1 MKTRIIMIIAL
12 AVAAVAL
19 ILGLSFGNRRE
30 RNQKKETIMTQTDTT
45 KIAKRVLNLI
55 ILDESGSMHGLE
67 KASVDGVNE
76 TIQTI
81 RSSYEQL
88 PEQEQL
94 LTFVT
99 FSYRGESF
107 YRTKVKLAPIS
118 EVSEFKPEDYH
129 PHGSTPLYD
138 TMGLSLTELEEVATD
153 SDIVLVTIITDGYE
167 NSSRKYDVE
176 KIRTL
181 VSRLD
186 EKDWVFT
193 YIGANQDA
201 ILEAGKMGIRNAM
214 NYNSTEA
221 GTREMWE
228 REKRSRENF
237 MTGARRGE
245 SVKSLKEGYFERKEE

>member
-1 MKTRIIMIIAL
+1 MSTNQTTN
-12 AVAAVAL
+12 AAEANV
-19 ILGLSFGNRRE
+19 
-30 RNQKKETIMTQTDTT
+30 
-45 KIAKRVLNLI
+45 AKRIFNLI

-67 KASVDGVNE
+67 KMCVDGVNE

-81 RSSYEQL
+81 KNASKANPDQKQMFS
-88 PEQEQL
+88 
-94 LTFVT
+94 FIT
-99 FSYRGESF
+99 FSGRVMNEHPIRVKTYLEEI
-107 YRTKVKLAPIS
+107 TKVEEFPVEAYAPN
-118 EVSEFKPEDYH
+118 
-129 PHGSTPLYD
+129 GNTPLFD
-138 TMGLSLTELEEVATD
+138 AMGIALTELEKKVTD
-153 SDIVLVTIITDGYE
+153 DDIALVTVITDGYE
-167 NSSRKYDVE
+167 NASRMYSQRA
-176 KIRTL
+176 IQNL

-186 EKDWVFT
+186 ERGWVFT

-245 SVKSLKEGYFERKEE
+245 SVKSLKEGYFEKKEE